1 MPYQTRNVLRRA
13 LWGQEFNFVLTA
25 KLRVPDTLE
34 FTVPLAIIGHQ
45 SNSNGETWLR
55 ELSIERRDFPLFL
68 VKRDGRTS
76 NPSLSAEVKGSNTY
90 TSRGAAAGVSALAR
104 VSQLTGAAPN
114 VITRLTKESTK
125 ASATQFDLALSN
137 LLASSVTER
146 TNSDRPLAHWPAESR
161 ETPQGLE
168 ISLRVPENGN
178 WDDPKPKEV
187 GRWIISFAEPRPSV
201 FSDWS
206 VCTTPQSGKQNTASP
221 DAMRCSTTISG
232 AQQKISAEV
241 RPSEIL
247 NFDLVNGASQK
258 LGTIRAFLAQQ
269 EWFTTAVVAFA
280 GTNAEADDN
289 ASNLFCRRVIN
300 EIAGLDLSD
309 FDARL
314 VLWAVYKGMPVTFP
328 NRFKTA
334 ADCKD
339 SIGNQTAVPAA
350 PIVATVPR

>member
-1 MPYQTRNVLRRA
+1 L
-13 LWGQEFNFVLTA
+13 
-25 KLRVPDTLE
+25 
-34 FTVPLAIIGHQ
+34 
-45 SNSNGETWLR
+45 
-55 ELSIERRDFPLFL
+55 
-68 VKRDGRTS
+68 RTS
-76 NPSLSAEVKGSNTY
+76 VRAAIARETEKLPVACNAQQSAT
-90 TSRGAAAGVSALAR
+90 
-104 VSQLTGAAPN
+104 PN
-114 VITRLTKESTK
+114 VQPIAPGAVAGPAVAGTPGSDDCPGQLIGPGRQIVLQK
-125 ASATQFDLALSN
+125 AMQALQ
-137 LLASSVTER
+137 
-146 TNSDRPLAHWPAESR
+146 R
-161 ETPQGLE
+161 EWAPQGLE

-187 GRWIISFAEPRPSV
+187 GRWIIGFAEPRPSD

-258 LGTIRAFLAQQ
+258 LGTIRAFLSQQ